1 MRLEYK
7 FLVSNNDLPKL
18 RMKMMPYLSVDPFAK
33 DKEGNQY
40 TVRSIYYDT
49 SSFDYYHEKM
59 DGIKIRKKLRIRSY
73 NKTNA
78 SNIVFLEIKN
88 KYDNFI
94 GKNRSPLEYEDL
106 VNLLETKQLQPYIM
120 TNNGYA
126 NSIEDAEKFLHHFY
140 KNDLK
145 PTVLIV
151 YDREAYFSKFDP
163 SLRITFDKNIR
174 YLENPSLDL
183 LYEDGNL
190 EYAIPNHFVLE
201 IKFANGYPKW
211 LQNIVMEFNLTRRSV
226 SKYTI
231 CIDSSKII
239 NPFKR
244 TFTST
249 FNDEDIAL
257 QEGVF

>member
-7 FLVSNNDLPKL
+7 FLVSNDDLPRL
-18 RMKMMPYLSVDPFAK
+18 RKKMRPFLDVDPFAK

-49 SSFDYYHEKM
+49 SAYDFYHEKM

-73 NKTNA
+73 NRTEKN
-78 SNIVFLEIKN
+78 NVVFLEIKN

-106 VNLLETKQLQPYIM
+106 VGLLKSKQLEPYIL

-126 NSIEDAEKFLHHFY
+126 NSVEDAEKFLHHFY

-145 PTVLIV
+145 PTVLVV

-163 SLRITFDKNIR
+163 SLRITYDKNIR
-174 YLENPSLDL
+174 YLEDPSLDL
-183 LYEDGNL
+183 LYEDSNL

-211 LQNIVMEFNLTRRSV
+211 LQDIVMEFNLTRRSV

-239 NPFKR
+239 NPFRKKVG
-244 TFTST
+244 ST
-249 FNDEDIAL
+249 LIEDESVS